1 MDKNYFF
8 VEDKKVS
15 NENTQESQEVLDE
28 HKVKQPSSQQKQFR
42 MEEPEVVKKF
52 PTAFIAE
59 NDPQAEEMVRT
70 WYPNATIVPVPPAQ
84 PEHSWYEGYTNSKS
98 IFRRMSKYNK

>member
-1 MDKNYFF
+1 
-8 VEDKKVS
+8 
-15 NENTQESQEVLDE
+15 
-28 HKVKQPSSQQKQFR
+28 

-59 NDPQAEEMVRT
+59 NDPQTEEMVRT

-84 PEHSWYEGYTNSKS
+84 PEHCCWYEGYTNSK
-98 IFRRMSKYNK
+98 